1 MFTVHKTTF
10 AETIVKRSKFLSFL
24 VPYTCFDAELQRLR
38 NEHPKASHIVSAF
51 RYINEYQ
58 QTVEGSSDDG
68 EPKGCA
74 GVPSLNVLRGADLVE
89 CGVLTVRYF
98 GGIKLGTGGMVR
110 AYGAAARAAVEAAT
124 LIPYLRQESL
134 TMEAHYPQ
142 QRALEYLLE
151 KHGIRTVS
159 REFTERGVR
168 WTLEGSEGE
177 LEAFRKAAGRT
188 AGFSADGA
196 VHKNG

>member
-124 LIPYLRQESL
+124 LTPYLRQESL
-134 TMEAHYPQ
+134 TMEAHYPR
-142 QRALEYLLE
+142 QRAMEYLLE
-151 KHGIRTVS
+151 KHCIRIVS
-159 REFTERGVR
+159 RKFTAEGVL
-168 WTLEGSEGE
+168 WTLEGSAQE
-177 LEAFRKAAGRT
+177 LEAFRKAAGRM
-188 AGFSADGA
+188 ARFSDD
-196 VHKNG
+196 

>member
-1 MFTVHKTTF
+1 MFTVQKITV

-24 VPYTCFDAELQRLR
+24 VPYTLFDTELQRLR
-38 NEHPKASHIVSAF
+38 NDHPKANHIVPAF

-58 QTVEGSSDDG
+58 QIVEGSSDDG

-89 CGVLTVRYF
+89 CAVLTVRYF

-110 AYGAAARAAVEAAT
+110 AYGAAARAVVEAAT
-124 LIPYLRQESL
+124 ITPYLHQKSL
-134 TMEAHYPQ
+134 TMEAHYAQ

-151 KHGIRTVS
+151 KHCIRTVA
-159 REFTERGVR
+159 REFTEQGVR
-168 WTLEGSEGE
+168 WCLEGAEEE
-177 LEAFRKAAGRT
+177 LRAFRQAAGRT
-188 AGFSADGA
+188 ARFPGEDEA
-196 VHKNG
+196 